1 MLFFPFLQ
9 IQNLNLLADTCGSNT
24 ANNKQFLHS
33 LSSLSSAVT
42 TPALSNAS
50 PSKVSFQVGQ
60 SEGEIITTKPTNSDN
75 GDSIDDSN
83 LIVPGVVKRQHSL
96 VQKSSSESSRS
107 HTYRISMANLEETQ
121 ESELDVILG
130 ELSLL
135 EAQIQCDQGNFM
147 PAAGAPGG
155 MMLPPS
161 ASSTR
166 THSRTNSTLSAANS
180 ISGSSESGSVTASIC
195 SSSGFSEIGNH
206 TGSDSSSS
214 SNSISGSAIMGI
226 TGVSMSSGTP
236 VTQTMRTTISTLVPT
251 ATSGMT
257 LLINGSNTIL
267 NQREPR
273 TESPDNDSAFSDT
286 VSLLSSESSAS
297 SGMGGCVQQQQQQ
310 SNHHHHH
317 HHHHKRL
324 TLQAPLLAVPVPGGI
339 GGTSMG
345 KAAKIQLA
353 LHKLESA
360 PIRRLFVKAFTADG
374 ASKSLLV
381 DERMTCGHVTRLLAD
396 KNHVQM
402 QPQWAL
408 IENLGDLQMG
418 KYTKI
423 IQIFI

>member
-1 MLFFPFLQ
+1 
-9 IQNLNLLADTCGSNT
+9 
-24 ANNKQFLHS
+24 
-33 LSSLSSAVT
+33 
-42 TPALSNAS
+42 
-50 PSKVSFQVGQ
+50 
-60 SEGEIITTKPTNSDN
+60 
-75 GDSIDDSN
+75 
-83 LIVPGVVKRQHSL
+83 
-96 VQKSSSESSRS
+96 
-107 HTYRISMANLEETQ
+107 
-121 ESELDVILG
+121 
-130 ELSLL
+130 
-135 EAQIQCDQGNFM
+135 
-147 PAAGAPGG
+147 
-155 MMLPPS
+155 
-161 ASSTR
+161 
-166 THSRTNSTLSAANS
+166 
-180 ISGSSESGSVTASIC
+180 
-195 SSSGFSEIGNH
+195 
-206 TGSDSSSS
+206 
-214 SNSISGSAIMGI
+214 MGI

-236 VTQTMRTTISTLVPT
+236 LTQSMRTTISTVVPT
-251 ATSGMT
+251 PTSAMT
-257 LLINGSNTIL
+257 LLTNGSNNNL

-297 SGMGGCVQQQQQQ
+297 SGMGSAQQQQQ
-310 SNHHHHH
+310 SHHHH

-418 KYTKI
+418 KC
-423 IQIFI
+423 